1 MLKFSIVI
9 LVLCGS
15 AFGGN
20 VNQHPPI
27 VIQSNQDFVSCG
39 CV

>member
-20 VNQHPPI
+20 VNQI
-27 VIQSNQDFVSCG
+27 LTSLVRGLLQS
-39 CV
+39 